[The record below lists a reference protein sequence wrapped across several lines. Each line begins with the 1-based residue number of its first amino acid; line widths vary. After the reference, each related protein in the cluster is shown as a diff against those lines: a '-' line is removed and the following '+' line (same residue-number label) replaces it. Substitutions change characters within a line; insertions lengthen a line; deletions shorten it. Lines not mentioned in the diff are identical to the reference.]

1 MLEIIPNWHPVLVHF
16 TIGLFATATGL
27 FCLGTVFIQK
37 SWGETVLK
45 AAHINLWIGAAITVL
60 TLLAGWNAYNAVTHD
75 TASHLAMTDH
85 RNWAFVTAGLYFI
98 ATFWSLSTYKK
109 TAKVK
114 ILFLILLVTAFGLL
128 ATTGYKG
135 GEVVYRYGIGV
146 MSMPV
151 PSEDGSHASHEHET
165 PTKEAKEPQDQM
177 QKTTGSDI
185 IEAERDTHD
194 DHSTHEHGAPKKE
207 VKTND

>member
-1 MLEIIPNWHPVLVHF
+1 MLEIIPNWHPMLVHF

-27 FCLGTVFIQK
+27 FLWGTVFIKK

-60 TLLAGWNAYNAVTHD
+60 TLLAGWNAYNTVTHD

-85 RNWAFVTAGLYFI
+85 RNWAFATAGLFFI
-98 ATFWSLSTYKK
+98 VTLWSLSTYRK
-109 TAKVK
+109 TVKVK
-114 ILFLILLVTAFGLL
+114 IVFLILLVTAFGLL

-135 GEVVYRYGIGV
+135 GEVVYRHGIGV

-165 PTKEAKEPQDQM
+165 HTKEEKESQEQI
-177 QKTTGSDI
+177 KKIGSDI
-185 IEAERDTHD
+185 IDAEKDTHD
-194 DHSTHEHGAPKKE
+194 DHSTHKHGAPEKE